1 MGDRVRFL
9 GPTEVDGRRDLIE
22 GDWLMTLINDVIGVG
37 LTFGM
42 ALSAPACPTIE
53 VTVGENG
60 KIVVLRQT
68 GTDGDAREQHNGRH
82 PVHAPTTRLVAAST
96 NVGSLWNVMAVPD
109 LDHVKDTMSDRIVAD
124 TRWLSEV
131 IRFRSA

>member
-1 MGDRVRFL
+1 PGGATQARRRTPRPGRAQGRTLMGDRVRFL

-42 ALSAPACPTIE
+42 ALSSPACPTIE

-68 GTDGDAREQHNGRH
+68 GTDGDARE
-82 PVHAPTTRLVAAST
+82 
-96 NVGSLWNVMAVPD
+96 
-109 LDHVKDTMSDRIVAD
+109 
-124 TRWLSEV
+124 
-131 IRFRSA
+131 